1 MKKTITILVLALGIQ
16 LGYAQKFMTQNGTI
30 SFYSKAPME
39 DIEAVNNQ
47 VSAVLDAENGA
58 IASSL
63 LMKAFMFEKA
73 LMQEHFNE
81 KYVES
86 EKFPKSTFKGNIEN
100 YASLKLSSTPV
111 KISVKGQLTIHGVT
125 KEVVAEGT
133 LAKTADDQ
141 LKATFNF
148 NVALAD
154 FNIKIPGAVKENIA
168 ENIQINVNFNFK
180 KV

>member
-1 MKKTITILVLALGIQ
+1 MKKTITILVVALGIQ
-16 LGYAQKFMTQNGTI
+16 FTYAQKFMTQNGTI

-47 VSAVLDAENGA
+47 VSAVLDADSGA
-58 IASSL
+58 IASTL

-86 EKFPKSTFKGNIEN
+86 GKFPKSTFKGTVEN
-100 YASLKLSSTPV
+100 YETLKLSTSPTKV
-111 KISVKGQLTIHGVT
+111 TVKGQLTIHGVT
-125 KEVVAEGT
+125 KDVVAEGT

-141 LKATFNF
+141 LKANFNF
-148 NVALAD
+148 NIALAD
-154 FNIKIPGAVKENIA
+154 FNIKIPGTVKDNIA
-168 ENIQINVNFNFK
+168 ENIQIKVNFSFK